1 MFQQNFQPVPYI
13 IRGFHFSLLT
23 FNSTLPLKKYAIKRL
38 IWAQKSQIVQNKNS
52 KTKVKITKKIH
63 CSNLR

>member
-13 IRGFHFSLLT
+13 LSLLT
-23 FNSTLPLKKYAIKRL
+23 FNSTLPLKKYAIKGL

>member
-1 MFQQNFQPVPYI
+1 MFQQNFQPLPYI
-13 IRGFHFSLLT
+13 LILLT
-23 FNSTLPLKKYAIKRL
+23 FNSTLPLKKYAIKGL

-52 KTKVKITKKIH
+52 KTKVKITKKIR